1 MNAYICFIILFY
13 LNVIL
18 ILLYIIILQ
27 DLQENA
33 SASFEMANEVSTQQ
47 SNIQQTNMAMVYFF
61 EFLLLMLVQLFL
73 TDVTKYVVE
82 YM

>member
-33 SASFEMANEVSTQQ
+33 SAAFEMANEISTLQ
-47 SNIQQTNMAMVYFF
+47 SNIQQSNMDMVYFC
-61 EFLLLMLVQLFL
+61 EFLLLMLVQLF
-73 TDVTKYVVE
+73 
-82 YM
+82 